1 MLLTSDNFSAIKF
14 FKIAYFMAFQRKRVE
29 ETLFET
35 LKIIEMEDYEY
46 FATAKRLEQNACQV
60 RIDALDTNIQK
71 LTRKR
76 PNENDYD
83 EYSKT
88 NTEQNENMNEKNRKD
103 RHQPQDEKGTIS
115 SDSKNDFQKVKL
127 MIGEDTNVNLVLEK
141 SQAIKHQ
148 IHLSEYSENPSEK
161 TIHDGYF
168 TTPKQYEIN
177 IEDDDNVRNIL
188 KRKTNEDNNDEELF
202 ENAIFLF
209 NRSNEE
215 ALIKKV
221 DENSLLDETQLPLG
235 KKMAQIA

>member
-1 MLLTSDNFSAIKF
+1 MTGFFEIKGCRT
-14 FKIAYFMAFQRKRVE
+14 ISMTR
-29 ETLFET
+29 LFEIEDCWMKKYDRT
-35 LKIIEMEDYEY
+35 FVMKNFQKKNHDQNFIIE
-46 FATAKRLEQNACQV
+46 EQNACQV